1 MVEDN
6 IELMNYLQ
14 STCNEYFNFFGTTN
28 GIEGYELAVDIL
40 PDLIISDVM
49 MPEMDGFEFCRRVKN
64 HILTSHIPVI
74 LLTAKSSAESQI
86 EGFEAGADAYIPKPF
101 RIDQLIATANSIIE
115 NRIRL
120 REKFNSGKIVPGQ
133 RVKNTT
139 DDKFLQKVI
148 DLINTKM
155 TEQEFGVSELGKE
168 IGISRVHLHRK
179 LKAIAN
185 LSPNEFIRNIR
196 LQKAGELF
204 LNQDYNVS
212 EVCFKVGFNS
222 PAYFSSCFK
231 QYYQMSPT
239 EFIERTSHA

>member
-1 MVEDN
+1 VEDN
-6 IELMNYLQ
+6 VELMHYIQNSCQ
-14 STCNEYFNFFGTTN
+14 EQFNFFGASN
-28 GIEGYELAVDIL
+28 GKEGYELAVDIL

-64 HILTSHIPVI
+64 NILTSHIPVI

-101 RIDQLIATANSIIE
+101 RIDQLIASANSIIE

-120 REKFNSGKIVPGQ
+120 REKFNSGKIVSHQ
-133 RVKNTT
+133 NIKNTA

-148 DLINTKM
+148 DLINTNM
-155 TEQEFGVSELGKE
+155 VEQDFGVSELGKE

-196 LQKAGELF
+196 LQKAGELL

-231 QYYQMSPT
+231 QYYQLSPT
-239 EFIERTSHA
+239 EFIERSNNV